1 MSVQRMAAVIRLRP
15 EKEAQYRAMHADTWP
30 QVLRT
35 LKEAGV
41 SNYSIFL
48 RDGMLFS
55 YMEFDGDDFEAS
67 MENMASDEATKEWWM
82 ITGPCQQPLG
92 TVTEEEWW
100 APAEEIFHLD

>member
-1 MSVQRMAAVIRLRP
+1 MAAVIRLRP

-55 YMEFDGDDFEAS
+55 YMEFDGQSDFEAS
-67 MENMASDEATKEWWM
+67 MENMPPMRRPKS
-82 ITGPCQQPLG
+82 GG
-92 TVTEEEWW
+92 
-100 APAEEIFHLD
+100 